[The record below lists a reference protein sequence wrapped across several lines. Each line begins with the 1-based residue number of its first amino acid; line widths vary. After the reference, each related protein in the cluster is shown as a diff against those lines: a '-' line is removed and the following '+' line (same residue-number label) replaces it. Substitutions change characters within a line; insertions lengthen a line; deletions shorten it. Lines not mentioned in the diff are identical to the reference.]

1 MSIDAGDSCCATNN
15 LGKLIEDE
23 DPERALA
30 LFKAATDAGN
40 PSAGNNYIVLAKRIC
55 PDEEMP
61 DIEAIMNKFPKKDR
75 NDFGTFFMSS
85 NRDKAVSIFEDCI
98 NAGDKAYAPCNL
110 AHMIAESYP
119 DRAESL
125 YRLSLENETCNSA
138 TEALIGLGML
148 LEKSSPE
155 EAKTFL
161 DAARERDNLQDSIDF
176 MVDYYDSVGSS
187 LSERIR
193 KAFEQSN

>member
-1 MSIDAGDSCCATNN
+1 
-15 LGKLIEDE
+15 
-23 DPERALA
+23 
-30 LFKAATDAGN
+30 
-40 PSAGNNYIVLAKRIC
+40 
-55 PDEEMP
+55 
-61 DIEAIMNKFPKKDR
+61 
-75 NDFGTFFMSS
+75 
-85 NRDKAVSIFEDCI
+85 
-98 NAGDKAYAPCNL
+98 
-110 AHMIAESYP
+110 
-119 DRAESL
+119 
-125 YRLSLENETCNSA
+125 
-138 TEALIGLGML
+138 ML